1 MIDAAALYADR
12 NGKGARDCGRLS
24 GAKFSCDTVSQEK
37 LARLLFELLDFGIR
51 ENEQPRSGNERYMHI
66 QIQNIVHQ
74 TAIAFKT
81 VAGVQRRKVRR
92 WVRRTEKEF
101 GAEIETE
108 QNQNGLQIMILFQ

>member
-1 MIDAAALYADR
+1 MIDAVLYTQIGMAKEH
-12 NGKGARDCGRLS
+12 GIAVDCQVQN
-24 GAKFSCDTVSQEK
+24 FSCDTVSQEK

-81 VAGVQRRKVRR
+81 VAGVQRRKSDDGFGEQKRNLVQRLRR
-92 WVRRTEKEF
+92 NKPRMDFK
-101 GAEIETE
+101 
-108 QNQNGLQIMILFQ
+108 L